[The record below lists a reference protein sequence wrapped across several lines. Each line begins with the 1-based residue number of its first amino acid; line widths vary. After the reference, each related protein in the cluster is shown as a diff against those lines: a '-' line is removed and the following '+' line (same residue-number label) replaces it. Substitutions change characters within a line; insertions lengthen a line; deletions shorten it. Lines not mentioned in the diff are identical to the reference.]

1 MGWVYEPLVCRFKGD
16 WVRVDAKMVF
26 PISVLSFDFSGWMV
40 CFFLVYLFI
49 YFPFFFRT
57 KSKMFCSII
66 GSLAGTS
73 YWGPVAG
80 HGLLAHE
87 LELIRDQRKQI
98 QSQGAGRSAIVKGG
112 DAEVVLAEEG
122 DDTYVKIHKKSKESG
137 NEGEE
142 VN

>member
-1 MGWVYEPLVCRFKGD
+1 MGWVYEPLVCRFEGD

-26 PISVLSFDFSGWMV
+26 PISVLPFDFSGWMV
-40 CFFLVYLFI
+40 CFFLSIYL
-49 YFPFFFRT
+49 FFRT
-57 KSKMFCSII
+57 KPKTFCSII

-137 NEGEE
+137 YEGEE